1 VSGARVVR
9 ALVTAGGTAEPLDDV
24 RVLTNRS
31 TGRFGAAIAN
41 ALAAAGVEV
50 TLLGSEGLY
59 ARQIPLAGS
68 IRQVHFES
76 TDQLA
81 SALEAGLAE
90 GPDLVFMAAA
100 VSDYRPEAAQGKIS
114 SKAEERTLR
123 LTRTP
128 KLLDTLWRACPDAYL
143 VGFKLLSGV
152 SREELEH
159 VARGQ
164 IERAH
169 LDLCVANDL
178 QELGGPTHPVLLV
191 DAEAALRVEGPRQ
204 RVAERLVRHALA
216 QAGHP
221 PRTWEVTPAPAG
233 LAGQIL
239 HGPGVQLRAVPE
251 LSSDEPLTASLAR
264 AAHQGA
270 LGGEGAFH
278 RAAFHRG
285 AFHRGG
291 VELLLLSEG
300 SSFLAELQARIA
312 AWEQGPGVA
321 LGPRLGAPRSY
332 RPILEGCELRGLL
345 IEGSQGVALAE
356 PLPPL
361 VEGVGERWPEG
372 LLATLFSEPQVWV
385 PGSQELLEGRAFR
398 RQESLGSDLASWSG
412 PALREDLRRG
422 ASICLFAP
430 QSQSV
435 LLGRRA
441 KAPAEG
447 HWAFPGGGRE
457 PDESAWESALRELRE
472 EAGVSLEAQPAQR
485 YDVFHGEGGRAFHV
499 EGFVALTLSELP
511 LTPCWELT
519 ELGWY
524 PLAEAAT
531 LRPITP
537 GTLRVLLDLL
547 QGD

>member
-1 VSGARVVR
+1 VSAARAVR
-9 ALVTAGGTAEPLDDV
+9 ALVTAGGTAEPIDDV

-68 IRQVHFES
+68 IRQVRFES

-90 GPDLVFMAAA
+90 SPDLVFMAAA
-100 VSDYRPEAAQGKIS
+100 VSDYRPEAAEGKIS

-128 KLLDTLWRACPDAYL
+128 KLLDRLRAACPEAYL

-152 SREELEH
+152 SREELTR

-164 IERAH
+164 IERAS

-191 DAEAALRVEGPRQ
+191 DPSAALRVEGPRQ

-221 PRTWEVTPAPAG
+221 PRTWSAEPTPPG
-233 LAGQIL
+233 LPGQVL
-239 HGPGVQLRAVPE
+239 LQGPGLQLRGVPE
-251 LSSDEPLTASLAR
+251 LSSHEPLEASLAR
-264 AAHQGA
+264 AFCQGA
-270 LGGEGAFH
+270 LPAQQ
-278 RAAFHRG
+278 AAFRR
-285 AFHRGG
+285 AG
-291 VELLLLSEG
+291 VDLLLLPEG
-300 SSFLAELQARIA
+300 SEFLTELSPRIA
-312 AWEQGPGVA
+312 AWERGPGVE
-321 LGPRLGAPRSY
+321 LGPRLGAPRSF
-332 RPILEGCELRGLL
+332 RPILEGCQLRGLL
-345 IEGSQGVALAE
+345 VEGPLGVALAD

-361 VEGVGERWPEG
+361 VEGVGERWPEE
-372 LLATLFSEPQVWV
+372 LLATLSSEPRVWIQ
-385 PGSQELLEGRAFR
+385 GSEDLAEGRAFTR
-398 RQESLGSDLASWSG
+398 EEALPGDWTCWSG
-412 PALREDLRRG
+412 PALRDDLRRG
-422 ASICLFAP
+422 ASICLLAP
-430 QSQSV
+430 QTQSV
-435 LLGRRA
+435 LMGRRA

-457 PDESAWESALRELRE
+457 PGETAWESALRELRE
-472 EAGVSLEAQPAQR
+472 EAGVELDSQPFQR
-485 YDVFHGEGGRAFHV
+485 YDVFHGEAGRAFHV

-511 LTPCWELT
+511 LTPSWELT

-524 PLAEAAT
+524 PLAEAAAF
-531 LRPITP
+531 RPITP
-537 GTLRVLLDLL
+537 GTLRVLRDLI